1 MIERKTNLF
10 KISTYL
16 SENPI
21 LVLALI
27 VYILLEFYSSFKH
40 YKKVATFELTIF
52 RRFFNQVESKLNSKQ
67 IDLIRILV
75 NICLVVCFYLLISK
89 YISLP
94 KWRFTAPYFQFVLFV
109 SLVAKPVNYLFDVFF
124 DSPNKN
130 NSKKNNSSKTFG
142 TIERLAIGFLLLF
155 KAFETIG
162 LILAAKALVREN
174 KAR

>member
-1 MIERKTNLF
+1 M
-10 KISTYL
+10 
-16 SENPI
+16 
-21 LVLALI
+21 
-27 VYILLEFYSSFKH
+27 
-40 YKKVATFELTIF
+40 
-52 RRFFNQVESKLNSKQ
+52 
-67 IDLIRILV
+67 IRILV

-124 DSPNKN
+124 DSPN
-130 NSKKNNSSKTFG
+130 NSKKNNRSKTFG